1 MEKIM
6 QHRLATPVFQP
17 RMYFFDADG
26 KPLVGGKVYS
36 FKVGADEFKPTYRN
50 SEFTAAN
57 QNPVLLD
64 QAGSALIYVRGSNQL
79 KIYNKQGSLIE
90 EKIVYQQQMQTQFFD
105 SYGKTLSSGK
115 IWTYDYQSTI
125 KKASYKNA
133 DENLLNSNPVILDQN
148 GWGSIS
154 IIGAYRLRVLDK
166 SNVVVGDQDFKRLPV
181 QVLTSRVY
189 PLYFEEGINTSF
201 DLSTSTIMQM
211 PKINE
216 DISTKFSI
224 LNAIIREPMN
234 SQPIEIEN
242 LSLDFGFVGA
252 TIEDTRSKYQSIA
265 LQFDDINPSFSLSSA
280 QIVKQI
286 GFITHTMRSEAISSS
301 FSLSSAQIIN

>member
-1 MEKIM
+1 M

-105 SYGKTLSSGK
+105 NYGKALSNGK

-125 KKASYKNA
+125 KKTSYKYEDIQNP
-133 DENLLNSNPVILDQN
+133 NPVVLDQD
-148 GWGSIS
+148 GWGVIN
-154 IIGAYRLRVLDK
+154 IVGAYRLRVLDK
-166 SNVVVGDQDFKRLPV
+166 NNVVVGDQDFKRPPV
-181 QVLTSRVY
+181 SVLTSRVY
-189 PLYFEEGINTSF
+189 PLYFEEGVMTDFAILGGDQRIVMNEAALYESVETSFSLLSASMRDVMNSYITEPERLTTSFALIGATMRSAINSDITPQPEKINTSF
-201 DLSTSTIMQM
+201 VIT
-211 PKINE
+211 
-216 DISTKFSI
+216 
-224 LNAIIREPMN
+224 
-234 SQPIEIEN
+234 
-242 LSLDFGFVGA
+242 
-252 TIEDTRSKYQSIA
+252 
-265 LQFDDINPSFSLSSA
+265 SA
-280 QIVKQI
+280 QQNNSLLTNTTQPETIKTSFALI
-286 GFITHTMRSEAISSS
+286 SARIT
-301 FSLSSAQIIN
+301 N